1 VEFAQ
6 AKDNA
11 CGQAKI
17 VLALHGDR
25 RVYICG
31 AQVISGDADRE
42 GPHNGAFDPSPE
54 SIGWPCYPS
63 MYVFGPRHGDSAV
76 NESGADQRV
85 HEDLRF
91 FVFKQM
97 KHGAGKES

>member
-1 VEFAQ
+1 VELAQ
-6 AKDNA
+6 AKDDA

-31 AQVISGDADRE
+31 AQVISGEAGRE
-42 GPHNGAFDPSPE
+42 RPYNGAFDASPE

-76 NESGADQRV
+76 NESGAD
-85 HEDLRF
+85 
-91 FVFKQM
+91 
-97 KHGAGKES
+97 